1 MFGRQNA
8 GGGWDADSVWLSPL
22 TSRDN
27 CEVEKSVAL
36 VTVVKTS
43 SHRDSEKD
51 FHSAMQVRSF
61 PNEAD
66 CYVFCKT
73 VSSNVPFI
81 CTNTGLKLNHNQM
94 EGQETMKTL
103 LGVILAIT
111 ATAAM
116 AANENVDHYRPDQ
129 GLDIAKVISVTQ
141 TSTDCG
147 VVPATMV
154 YIDNQG
160 ETHRVEYQV
169 LGTCSNT

>member
-1 MFGRQNA
+1 
-8 GGGWDADSVWLSPL
+8 
-22 TSRDN
+22 
-27 CEVEKSVAL
+27 
-36 VTVVKTS
+36 
-43 SHRDSEKD
+43 
-51 FHSAMQVRSF
+51 
-61 PNEAD
+61 
-66 CYVFCKT
+66 
-73 VSSNVPFI
+73 
-81 CTNTGLKLNHNQM
+81 M